1 VGTQN
6 VRVLLDGHDGDTT
19 VSHGERYL
27 HEVARA
33 GRWLKLAQELKGISK
48 HHGGSTWESLSAY
61 GWHYG
66 INPFISKHRPLRL
79 ARRILRGARSRVS
92 NSPRERAQ
100 PAGWRELLNPHF
112 AAQINM
118 AQRYQAWRQTISRTA
133 DTEREAHY
141 RQLVHPMQAFAVE
154 LHDNEAA
161 AFGIE
166 KRYPF
171 WDKRLVEFCLT
182 LPSDQKLNDGWTR
195 VVMRRAM
202 NGILPPQVQW
212 RSGKMDFVPSL
223 AYGLRVFERD
233 HLDEVIIRNPGV
245 IEEYVNI
252 RSLRQAYSR
261 FLEQDSD
268 LESKDLF
275 AIWKTVSLALW
286 LKHAR
291 PQHRLACREE
301 VIPM

>member
-1 VGTQN
+1 
-6 VRVLLDGHDGDTT
+6 
-19 VSHGERYL
+19 
-27 HEVARA
+27 
-33 GRWLKLAQELKGISK
+33 
-48 HHGGSTWESLSAY
+48 
-61 GWHYG
+61 
-66 INPFISKHRPLRL
+66 
-79 ARRILRGARSRVS
+79 
-92 NSPRERAQ
+92 
-100 PAGWRELLNPHF
+100 
-112 AAQINM
+112 
-118 AQRYQAWRQTISRTA
+118 
-133 DTEREAHY
+133 
-141 RQLVHPMQAFAVE
+141 MQAFAVE